1 MEDHPAVR
9 HAAVEICAE
18 GVLSYTAKFNP
29 SKDSIPLPVGARF
42 PGRVALNTALSNEN
56 ESTDAVPTSAE
67 TVTAGAALL
76 PLLWQLL
83 HVTGQ
88 VARSTLPYSACVQYW
103 ASFEHGSPV
112 PSNGAEISLADASLS
127 THAGWYDCD
136 GISGM

>member
-67 TVTAGAALL
+67 TVTAGA
-76 PLLWQLL
+76 
-83 HVTGQ
+83 
-88 VARSTLPYSACVQYW
+88 
-103 ASFEHGSPV
+103 
-112 PSNGAEISLADASLS
+112 
-127 THAGWYDCD
+127 GWYDCD